1 MKRKPKVFILGA
13 SGFLGRQLAHDLR
26 DEFFVCGAAFSH
38 HTVIPDTE
46 IFPIDIKKAEILE
59 SVIRVYEPDF
69 VVNCLGMMDPKAI
82 EKMPKMADSLNILMA
97 VSTAAL
103 TNRLHAQFIQV
114 SCASVYDGSK
124 GDYSEEDNEFALDDE
139 FGKQKLAAESYI
151 RTQTMESTALRLGK
165 VVGIGNPYRRNFFDH
180 LRTSLEQGKEIEVS
194 AKQIH
199 SWLSSLN
206 FVAAVRAVLKG
217 EFPGKHRIFH
227 LGGPKLSE
235 LEFCTGWAKLISAP
249 SGKVVAKQDDEQR
262 DLSINSTA
270 FEKAYPSWKAESQ
283 AQLYLNLVSQLTP
296 GMNLK
301 KWQKTL
307 QIP

>member
-26 DEFFVCGAAFSH
+26 DEFFISGAAFSH
-38 HTVIPDTE
+38 HTVIPETE
-46 IFPIDIKKAEILE
+46 IFPIDFKKAEILE
-59 SVIRVYEPDF
+59 SVIRIYQPDF
-69 VVNCLGMMDPKAI
+69 VVNCLGMMDAKAI

-114 SCASVYDGSK
+114 SCASVYDGTK
-124 GDYSEEDNEFALDDE
+124 GEYSEEDNEFALDDE

-151 RTQTMESTALRLGK
+151 RTQTMESTAVRLGK
-165 VVGIGNPYRRNFFDH
+165 VVGIGNPYRKNFFDH
-180 LRTSLEQGKEIEVS
+180 LRLSLENGKELEVS
-194 AKQIH
+194 KKHRH
-199 SWLSSLN
+199 SWISSSN
-206 FVAAVRAVLKG
+206 FVAAIRSILKG
-217 EFPGKHRIFH
+217 DFPVKHRIFH

-235 LEFCTGWAKLISAP
+235 FEFCLEWAKLVGAP
-249 SGKVVAKQDDEQR
+249 TSLLIPKQDDEER
-262 DLSINSTA
+262 DLSLKSSS
-270 FEKAYPSWKAESQ
+270 FEKVYSQWKAESQ
-283 AQLYLNLVSQLTP
+283 SQLYLNLLGQLSP